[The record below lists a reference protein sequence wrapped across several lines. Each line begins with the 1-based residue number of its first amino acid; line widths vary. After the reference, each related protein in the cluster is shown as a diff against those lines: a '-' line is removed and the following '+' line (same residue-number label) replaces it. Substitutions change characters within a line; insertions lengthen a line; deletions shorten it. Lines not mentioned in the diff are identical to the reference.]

1 MYDRILIKSDD
12 NACHYCYICEH
23 NVLFRIKEP
32 FPYNEPMESYIDR
45 LPDLKCYHTNTEFSS
60 FEDLDF
66 TINSIG
72 IILSYACNMQC
83 KYCSAVFHDDKD
95 QIDLDTLKEFIVSIL
110 KKNNSSENRI
120 HIRFY
125 GGEPLLSYDIIRDIV
140 LFLKHTHYN
149 FAFSLSTN
157 GTLFDQQKLK
167 FLFDNNFFITIS
179 LDGPP
184 HINDKYRVFK
194 DGTSTSQTI
203 LTGINKIMQ
212 TYPDWMKT
220 NISINSVVIPD
231 ISILKRQEFIKSL
244 GVRKVDFI
252 HLDSMGIVLLGLDV
266 NIYREYYQEQMHI
279 LLNYNKE
286 KIVSEDFIDIVSF
299 PGRSTLHALK
309 RKYHNRRRYYCGAGT
324 SSITITPE
332 GKIVPCHLFKTPT
345 ITMVY

>member
-125 GGEPLLSYDIIRDIV
+125 GGEPLL
-140 LFLKHTHYN
+140 
-149 FAFSLSTN
+149 
-157 GTLFDQQKLK
+157 
-167 FLFDNNFFITIS
+167 
-179 LDGPP
+179 
-184 HINDKYRVFK
+184 
-194 DGTSTSQTI
+194 
-203 LTGINKIMQ
+203 
-212 TYPDWMKT
+212 
-220 NISINSVVIPD
+220 
-231 ISILKRQEFIKSL
+231 
-244 GVRKVDFI
+244 
-252 HLDSMGIVLLGLDV
+252 
-266 NIYREYYQEQMHI
+266 
-279 LLNYNKE
+279 
-286 KIVSEDFIDIVSF
+286 
-299 PGRSTLHALK
+299 
-309 RKYHNRRRYYCGAGT
+309 
-324 SSITITPE
+324 
-332 GKIVPCHLFKTPT
+332 
-345 ITMVY
+345 